1 MIRRAALV
9 VAAIVALA
17 ACGQSSTDQTERGAN
32 GAITAPGLLGVEHLR
47 EGDCIRD
54 RVPDVVEGI
63 VGVPCARPHH
73 AQVIAIGTTDTI
85 ELTGVRFT
93 AGITFDFTN
102 SNVTQLA
109 PGGRVVVV
117 KDLAAFMERY
127 PAVPLAVVAGEFTGN
142 LENAGERITLLDP
155 SDAE

>member
-9 VAAIVALA
+9 GAAIVALA

-73 AQVIAIGTTDTI
+73 AQVIAIGNTDTI
-85 ELTGVRFT
+85 ELGDPS
-93 AGITFDFTN
+93 AI
-102 SNVTQLA
+102 
-109 PGGRVVVV
+109 
-117 KDLAAFMERY
+117 DL
-127 PAVPLAVVAGEFTGN
+127 LC
-142 LENAGERITLLDP
+142 GERVLEISAGLLDRDDLP
-155 SDAE
+155 IIDVSLLIEDDSGQIACLLEFSEPITEDLVRTTA

>member
-9 VAAIVALA
+9 GAAIVALA

-32 GAITAPGLLGVEHLR
+32 GAITAPGLLGVEYLR

-73 AQVIAIGTTDTI
+73 AQVIAIGNTDTI
-85 ELTGVRFT
+85 ELGDPS
-93 AGITFDFTN
+93 AI
-102 SNVTQLA
+102 
-109 PGGRVVVV
+109 
-117 KDLAAFMERY
+117 DL
-127 PAVPLAVVAGEFTGN
+127 LC
-142 LENAGERITLLDP
+142 GERVLEISAGLLDRDDLP
-155 SDAE
+155 IIDVSLLIEDDSGQIACLLEFSEPITEDLVRTTA

>member
-9 VAAIVALA
+9 GAAIVALA

-73 AQVIAIGTTDTI
+73 AQVFAIGNTDTI
-85 ELTGVRFT
+85 ELGDPS
-93 AGITFDFTN
+93 AI
-102 SNVTQLA
+102 
-109 PGGRVVVV
+109 
-117 KDLAAFMERY
+117 DL
-127 PAVPLAVVAGEFTGN
+127 LC
-142 LENAGERITLLDP
+142 GERVLEISAGLLDRDDLP
-155 SDAE
+155 IIDVSLLIEDDSGQIACLLEFSEPITEDLVRTTA

>member
-9 VAAIVALA
+9 GAAIVALA

-73 AQVIAIGTTDTI
+73 AQVIAIGNTDTI
-85 ELTGVRFT
+85 ELGDPS
-93 AGITFDFTN
+93 AI
-102 SNVTQLA
+102 
-109 PGGRVVVV
+109 
-117 KDLAAFMERY
+117 DL
-127 PAVPLAVVAGEFTGN
+127 LC
-142 LENAGERITLLDP
+142 GERVLEISAGLLERDDLPIIDVSLLIEDDSGQIACLLEFSEPITEDLVRTT
-155 SDAE
+155 A